1 MIKVYKCYPVVI
13 KLYCDDCEVEMER
26 QSVAYTSDPI
36 QFEYKCPK
44 CGKTTTSTESYPS
57 IGYSDPIEE
66 IKNFN
71 IINKGENEDD

>member
-26 QSVAYTSDPI
+26 QPFTYTSE
-36 QFEYKCPK
+36 QFKYKCPK
-44 CGKTTTSTESYPS
+44 CGKTTTSTKSYPM
-57 IGYSDPIEE
+57 IGHSDPVEE

-71 IINKGENEDD
+71 IIETGWAK